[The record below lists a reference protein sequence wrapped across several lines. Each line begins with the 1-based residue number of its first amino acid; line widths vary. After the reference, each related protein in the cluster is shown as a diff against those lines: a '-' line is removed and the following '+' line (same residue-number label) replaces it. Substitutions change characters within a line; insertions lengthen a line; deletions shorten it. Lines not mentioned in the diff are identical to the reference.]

1 MTEGCTPA
9 RSRAGSLTRALHF
22 QLKSHFGDA
31 QWAKVFRIGGLGGA
45 LARHV
50 PRRAPEPVLPGA
62 DGSEGAPGE
71 CGWTQGAG
79 GSASGI
85 LALHV
90 TFGNRVREAAETR
103 LEPHG
108 GRRARGQCPLPTH
121 LGVQTLGFA
130 VGTGDLIGALQR
142 SPPFWKFPRIRVF
155 SGPKTR
161 KSHLLQK
168 PKESEAQRPSL
179 LTRP

>member
-71 CGWTQGAG
+71 CGWTQGG
-79 GSASGI
+79 GG
-85 LALHV
+85 
-90 TFGNRVREAAETR
+90 ER
-103 LEPHG
+103 LWDSRPPCHLWEPGTGG
-108 GRRARGQCPLPTH
+108 GRDAAGAAWGQTRAGAVSPPDTPGSPDARFCRGDRGSH
-121 LGVQTLGFA
+121 R
-130 VGTGDLIGALQR
+130 R
-142 SPPFWKFPRIRVF
+142 SPKKP
-155 SGPKTR
+155 T
-161 KSHLLQK
+161 LL
-168 PKESEAQRPSL
+168 EVSSY
-179 LTRP
+179 

>member
-1 MTEGCTPA
+1 MGQGFPDRRFRGRPGPPCSPPSPRA
-9 RSRAGSLTRALHF
+9 RSAWRGWQRGRTGRVWLDAGR
-22 QLKSHFGDA
+22 
-31 QWAKVFRIGGLGGA
+31 
-45 LARHV
+45 
-50 PRRAPEPVLPGA
+50 
-62 DGSEGAPGE
+62 
-71 CGWTQGAG
+71 G

-108 GRRARGQCPLPTH
+108 GRRARGQCPLPTC

-142 SPPFWKFPRIRVF
+142 SPPFWMFPRIRVF